1 MDKYVTL
8 AVVRD
13 GQDRRIVEIPASEVK
28 VGDLVEYTV
37 PPIEMGIGHGDV
49 PEETRIGLVINTMA
63 VETFSTDWSFVAELG
78 RIIPAKAAY
87 SCHWREKPENT

>member
-1 MDKYVTL
+1 MDRYVTL

-13 GQDRRIVEIPASEVK
+13 GQDRRIVELPANGAK

-37 PPIEMGIGHGDV
+37 PPIEMGCGYRDV
-49 PEETRIGLVINTMA
+49 PEETRIGLVSHTMA
-63 VETFSTDWSFVAELG
+63 VETLSDEWAFVAELG

-87 SCHWREKPENT
+87 SCHWSEKPENT